1 MLILCYHQPMLEN
14 LFGVARLALIDPQV
28 VCAIAIDEVVVQRCF
43 RPQSFD
49 ALPQTLFIGGKEY
62 RVHELEI
69 GFYYL
74 VRIGAEDVFNRYLHI
89 VVLFGGYTC
98 YAAIRLRI

>member
-1 MLILCYHQPMLEN
+1 MLEN

-74 VRIGAEDVFNRYLHI
+74 VRIGAEMFSI
-89 VVLFGGYTC
+89 VTC
-98 YAAIRLRI
+98 ISLCCLGVILVMPLSACGFEPYSY